1 MKTKLITLFLSLTLV
16 LVLSACGAKAAAP
29 TATPAA
35 GGDAAATA
43 DGADATAPADSGEA
57 TATALSGDV
66 VAKFDFNNTG
76 AVDIC
81 ELYLAPTGTGGTDNW
96 GQDQLQGQKLAPNG
110 KFTLTNIPANTYDVK
125 WVGCDKTTGTIT
137 VVIKN

>member
-29 TATPAA
+29 TATPA
-35 GGDAAATA
+35 
-43 DGADATAPADSGEA
+43 DSGEA
-57 TATALSGDV
+57 TAAPADDATVAAPADDATPADPADV